1 MSISELQLKTSQAIA
16 NAKLGPGVKRVVKAL
31 SARAK
36 LAVGDDLIQVG
47 REAQELVDR
56 HPLPCVLITDVA
68 DADGLAFWG
77 EDERSLDERLSKAGV
92 DLVELVDYE
101 AIDLNPVLMSD
112 QLRDAYHCARK
123 ALPIT
128 WGQLL
133 GLVEAAG
140 FSGVNIT
147 PGVNRR
153 VDIDVKGVSELLVV
167 RASDESVD
175 WLDVRPPGFSAKAI
189 PAIEDLKKYLA
200 NMFASRSGA

>member
-1 MSISELQLKTSQAIA
+1 MISELQHKTAQAIA
-16 NAKLGPGVKRVVKAL
+16 DAKLGPGVKRVIQAL
-31 SARAK
+31 SARAG
-36 LAVGDDLIQVG
+36 LAVGDDLIQIG

-68 DADGLAFWG
+68 DADGLAFWE
-77 EDERSLDERLSKAGV
+77 EDERSLDEKLSKAGV
-92 DLVELVDYE
+92 DQVDYE

-133 GLVEAAG
+133 GLIEGAG
-140 FSGVNIT
+140 FSGVDIE

-153 VDIDVKGVSELLVV
+153 VDISVKGVRELLEV

-175 WLDVRPPGFSAKAI
+175 WLEVRPSGFSVKAI
-189 PAIEDLKKYLA
+189 PTIGDLKTYLA
-200 NMFASRSGA
+200 NMFASRSGS